1 MNNNLDPQEF
11 EQALR
16 IISSSHTDPAGSNL
30 PNDMSPHE
38 ALHHGKNAV
47 LRAIDII
54 LQHRWGISLPQLL
67 TGDMGA
73 DPRHPQQ
80 PQQPKIGR

>member
-1 MNNNLDPQEF
+1 MSNNLDPREF
-11 EQALR
+11 EQALKV
-16 IISSSHTDPAGSNL
+16 IASKPDDPAGSNL

-38 ALHHGKNAV
+38 ALHHGKNAA

-67 TGDMGA
+67 TGDMNA
-73 DPRHPQQ
+73 DPRT
-80 PQQPKIGR
+80 KKEGR